1 MAKGQTK
8 KVPVKVQAKVQPKVQ
23 PKIKTEV
30 QADNMIFALDIG
42 TRSIIGM
49 VGVVEEDKVK
59 IIAIEKEEH
68 TERAMVD
75 GQIENIEKV
84 STLAKKVKKRLEDK
98 VHAKLKRVSVAAAGR
113 ALRTSRV
120 DYEMVLQGPQIID
133 DEVINRLEA
142 GAISKAEAQF
152 DAENEAQEDT
162 RRFYLVGYTVC
173 QYYLDQY
180 MISSLKDH
188 RGKHI
193 KVDLIATFLPSE
205 VVESLYTTMNKI
217 GLEVASITLEPI
229 AAINAAIPENL
240 RLLNLVIV
248 DIGAGT
254 SDIAACT
261 GGSVTGYTMATIAG
275 DEITESIMKEFLV
288 DFMTAENMKAQIEQ
302 QEEVVFTDI
311 LGFERKCSREEIF
324 RCIQGMSESLCMEI
338 AEKVLEVNGS
348 APSALFLAGGGSK
361 LAGLRDGL
369 TAALEMDQNRV
380 AIAGNNFRTNA
391 FSDEYDL
398 NNPEY
403 ATPLG
408 IAISSGLNMINDSFR
423 VTLNEKSAKL
433 FRSGSFT
440 VMNLLMMNGY
450 GFQDMLG
457 RSGASVSVRIN
468 GKRKVFYGMAAQ
480 PASLFINKKEGRLSD
495 IVRAGDHIEFVPAV
509 QGLSAKPCVRDVEG
523 AAECLELT
531 LNGQPADLETPLKNG
546 DIILMM
552 LSDEQLAARK
562 REAEK
567 KAAEE
572 AEEAQAKQEEDL
584 EEAGN
589 ETEAEDGSDAEY
601 EIAAEGGSE
610 AEREIDTGYVS
621 EVEDEPEAERAL
633 KAGYENGTE
642 HGSEAD
648 ETDAGHV
655 STAEHKIDMGHVSD
669 AEQEIAA
676 GYESASE
683 HKIIVGDEP
692 EAEHEISIEHV
703 PEAGHETT
711 AGHVSETEPEIGTE
725 YVLEAEHK
733 IETEH
738 ISEADNIPEAQ
749 SISKNENTPDTERAS
764 KTGHISEAGNPA
776 AGKMEPAKEEIPVSE
791 VGSASAMNSV
801 RAAKQNLSEKE
812 NAQETLTIEP
822 MHEELSNAQGE
833 PMPTELHSVP
843 SEPMSIEPHSVPSEP
858 MPMEPQSIPS
868 EPMPEDLQSTH
879 TQSKAMSAEPQS
891 VQPESMT
898 EELLASQAEPMAE
911 ETWNPQI
918 RLSETGQGSET
929 LSAPGEGYRQQPEQ
943 GTAAKPTPQSG
954 QAAGEMRSLADRL
967 YDGDEK
973 SLVQGTLNLESE
985 TDSMSAA
992 SAVPPKRNHT
1002 QRSIFSAKERTSKF
1016 PSIKEA
1022 LASKGFSTAKE
1033 PAALRGYSPVKESNV
1048 PRESVQPKE
1057 PAIPGAPAQSREPAM
1072 AGTPAQSKE
1081 PAIPG
1086 APVQSRAPAM
1096 SGGASQ
1102 PEGTMMQKD
1111 ASTYRLGGVRK
1122 TPPGNM
1128 SAGAGTIPSPGS
1140 APSSRSGTILFYLND
1155 APLRL
1160 PLKKDGDSYYLMD
1173 MIEYSG
1179 IDLKQPKG
1187 RVTLSVNGEP
1197 GTFMQKLFE
1206 RDIIRIVEEV

>member
-1 MAKGQTK
+1 MAKGQAK
-8 KVPVKVQAKVQPKVQ
+8 KVPIKVQAKVQPKT
-23 PKIKTEV
+23 KTEV
-30 QADNMIFALDIG
+30 QADNMIFSLDIG

-49 VGVVEEDKVK
+49 VGVVVEDKVK

-68 TERAMVD
+68 NERAMID

-84 STLAKKVKKRLEDK
+84 SALAKKVKKRLEDK

-120 DYEMVLQGPQIID
+120 DYEMVLQGPQVID

-261 GGSVTGYTMATIAG
+261 SGSVTGYTMATIAG
-275 DEITESIMKEFLV
+275 DEITEAIMKEFLV
-288 DFMTAENMKAQIEQ
+288 DFMTAENMKAQIET
-302 QEEVVFTDI
+302 EEEIIFTDI
-311 LGFERKCSREEIF
+311 LGFERKASKEELF
-324 RCIQGMSESLCMEI
+324 CCIQGMSESLCREI
-338 AEKVLEVNGS
+338 AQKVLEVNGS

-361 LAGLRDGL
+361 LAGLREGL
-369 TAALEMDQNRV
+369 TAALKMDNNRV

-457 RSGASVSVRIN
+457 RSGASVSIRVN
-468 GKRKVFYGMAAQ
+468 GKRKIFYGMAAQ
-480 PASLFINKKEGRLSD
+480 PASLFINKREGRLSD
-495 IVRAGDHIEFVPAV
+495 IVHAGDHIEFVPAV
-509 QGLSAKPCVRDVEG
+509 HGLAAKPCIKDIEG

-531 LNGQPADLETPLKNG
+531 LNGRPADLETPLKNG
-546 DIILMM
+546 DIIMMM

-562 REAEK
+562 REAEE

-572 AEEAQAKQEEDL
+572 AAAAAARAEQEAD
-584 EEAGN
+584 
-589 ETEAEDGSDAEY
+589 
-601 EIAAEGGSE
+601 IAAEAEQKENLAVQTEEIEDIAAGLEQKENLAVQTEEKEDIFAETKQKENLAVHSEQEENFTAEPGQDEDFASESGQKEDFAVRAEQKDTVSAETGLEKDVLPEEIISE
-610 AEREIDTGYVS
+610 AAPLELEETEPDQGTESGF
-621 EVEDEPEAERAL
+621 EMDLAKDAGPEPEAEFAV
-633 KAGYENGTE
+633 EM
-642 HGSEAD
+642 GSNPE
-648 ETDAGHV
+648 
-655 STAEHKIDMGHVSD
+655 SD
-669 AEQEIAA
+669 SAVKEYQNPQAVPAPEEKHMQES
-676 GYESASE
+676 ESVQIQSNP
-683 HKIIVGDEP
+683 EP
-692 EAEHEISIEHV
+692 ESVMDKLQLSQAEAPAEELQRHG
-703 PEAGHETT
+703 A
-711 AGHVSETEPEIGTE
+711 EP
-725 YVLEAEHK
+725 
-733 IETEH
+733 
-738 ISEADNIPEAQ
+738 IPEELQ
-749 SISKNENTPDTERAS
+749 
-764 KTGHISEAGNPA
+764 GHG
-776 AGKMEPAKEEIPVSE
+776 AKLI
-791 VGSASAMNSV
+791 
-801 RAAKQNLSEKE
+801 
-812 NAQETLTIEP
+812 
-822 MHEELSNAQGE
+822 
-833 PMPTELHSVP
+833 
-843 SEPMSIEPHSVPSEP
+843 
-858 MPMEPQSIPS
+858 
-868 EPMPEDLQSTH
+868 
-879 TQSKAMSAEPQS
+879 
-891 VQPESMT
+891 T
-898 EELLASQAEPMAE
+898 EELQRYGAEPITGELHRHGAE
-911 ETWNPQI
+911 PITGELQTHEAEPLTEEMWNPK
-918 RLSETGQGSET
+918 SG
-929 LSAPGEGYRQQPEQ
+929 LSAERPSEAELTKKEARK
-943 GTAAKPTPQSG
+943 AA
-954 QAAGEMRSLADRL
+954 EML
-967 YDGDEK
+967 YEADEK
-973 SLVQGTLNLESE
+973 SLVQSTLNLETE
-985 TDSMSAA
+985 TGRVPAADTVSA
-992 SAVPPKRNHT
+992 KRHHL
-1002 QRSIFSAKERTSKF
+1002 QRSGLSVKERTSKL

-1022 LASKGFSTAKE
+1022 LASKGFSAKKE
-1033 PAALRGYSPVKESNV
+1033 PAALRGYSPAKEPDM
-1048 PRESVQPKE
+1048 PRE
-1057 PAIPGAPAQSREPAM
+1057 APAPRQA
-1072 AGTPAQSKE
+1072 AA
-1081 PAIPG
+1081 
-1086 APVQSRAPAM
+1086 
-1096 SGGASQ
+1096 
-1102 PEGTMMQKD
+1102 
-1111 ASTYRLGGVRK
+1111 
-1122 TPPGNM
+1122 PGNI
-1128 SAGAGTIPSPGS
+1128 SRTVS
-1140 APSSRSGTILFYLND
+1140 APSSGSGTVLFYLND

-1160 PLKKDGDSYYLMD
+1160 PLKKDGASYYLMD

-1197 GTFMQKLFE
+1197 GTFMQKLRE
-1206 RDIIRIVEEV
+1206 RDIIRIVEEG